1 MSNFNL
7 FILLIVFG
15 VLVLAGIGAGT
26 FLLWQHL
33 RTRRLREQ
41 FGPEY
46 DRTLEQA
53 GGRKAGEAQ
62 LLERRRRHAT
72 LQLRTLDSAELSQ
85 FQQRWTDMQR
95 EFVDDPAGAVQ
106 DADKLVVDVMSAR
119 GYPTNDDLDQRADDL
134 SVDHPHIAQ
143 HYRDARRIAKADE
156 KGNASTE
163 DQRQAVTAYRSLLE
177 ELLTDKKG
185 EVDLAGRRNRSRR
198 GDSVRGTGRDRER
211 VTSHDSDRLHD
222 RDDRRDDRRV
232 DDRRDDRRV
241 DDRRDHQRRDSDRRD
256 DRRDDRRVDDRRDDR
271 RVDDRRD
278 DRLEG
283 RVDDRRDRGVDYD
296 TRGGVRENPTTERE
310 TRA

>member
-15 VLVLAGIGAGT
+15 VIVLAGLGAGT
-26 FLLWQHL
+26 FLLWHHL

-46 DRTLEQA
+46 DRALQQA
-53 GGRKAGEAQ
+53 GGRKAAEAE
-62 LLERRRRHAT
+62 LLERTRRHRE
-72 LQLRTLDSAELSQ
+72 LQLRTLDSAELSE

-95 EFVDDPAGAVQ
+95 EFVDDPARAVQ
-106 DADKLVVDVMSAR
+106 DADQLVVDVMSAR
-119 GYPTNDDLDQRADDL
+119 GYPTRDLDQRAEDL

-143 HYRDARRIAKADE
+143 HYRDARRIAKAD
-156 KGNASTE
+156 KSGNASTE
-163 DQRQAVTAYRSLLE
+163 DQRQAITAYRALLE

-185 EVDLAGRRNRSRR
+185 EVELGGRRRGSRR
-198 GDSVRGTGRDRER
+198 PSSRDGDRVNGRTGDQVTGRDAR
-211 VTSHDSDRLHD
+211 DADRLED
-222 RDDRRDDRRV
+222 RGVDDRVDRRV
-232 DDRRDDRRV
+232 DDRRDDRV
-241 DDRRDHQRRDSDRRD
+241 
-256 DRRDDRRVDDRRDDR
+256 DRRVDD
-271 RVDDRRD
+271 
-278 DRLEG
+278 

>member
-26 FLLWQHL
+26 FLLWHHL
-33 RTRRLREQ
+33 RTRGLREQ

-53 GGRKAGEAQ
+53 GSRKAGEAQ
-62 LLERRRRHAT
+62 LLERRRRHRT
-72 LQLRTLDSAELSQ
+72 LELRTLDSAELSQ

-95 EFVDDPAGAVQ
+95 EFVDDPARAVQ
-106 DADKLVVDVMSAR
+106 DADTLVVDVMSAR
-119 GYPTNDDLDQRADDL
+119 GYPTNDLDQRAEDL

-143 HYRDARRIAKADE
+143 HYRDARRIAKADQ

-163 DQRQAVTAYRSLLE
+163 DQRQAVTAYRALLE

-185 EVDLAGRRNRSRR
+185 EVDLGGRRNRNRR
-198 GDSVRGTGRDRER
+198 GDSVRANGRNRER
-211 VTSHDSDRLHD
+211 ADSRDSDHLHD
-222 RDDRRDDRRV
+222 RAEG
-232 DDRRDDRRV
+232 RDDRRV
-241 DDRRDHQRRDSDRRD
+241 DDRRDHQQRDSDRL
-256 DRRDDRRVDDRRDDR
+256 DDRRVDDRRDDR
-271 RVDDRRD
+271 VDRRVDD
-278 DRLEG
+278 